1 MTRGGSSLER
11 VILNAGNIH
20 RTFISGERRL
30 EVLSGVELTVRE
42 GAAIAIVGASG
53 SGKSTLLQ
61 ILGGLDAPDRGSV
74 ELAGEDLYSLPDRRL
89 AVLRNESIG
98 FVFQFHRLLSDFNA
112 LENVMIPG
120 LIRGDS
126 RRAVIKRATDLLGL
140 IGLGHRMYHRPSELS
155 GGEQQRIAVAR
166 SLMNEPRIVLAD
178 EPSGNLDP
186 TNARHL
192 EDVMW
197 ELVDRKGTSL
207 IVVTHDER
215 LAARADIRFTL
226 VNGLLEA

>member
-1 MTRGGSSLER
+1 MER

-30 EVLSGVELTVRE
+30 EVLSGVELIVRE
-42 GAAIAIVGASG
+42 GATIAIVGASG

-126 RRAVIKRATDLLGL
+126 KRAVIKRATDLLGL

-155 GGEQQRIAVAR
+155 GGEQQRVAVAR
-166 SLMNEPRIVLAD
+166 SLVNEPRIVLAD

-215 LAARADIRFTL
+215 LAARADIRLTL

>member
-1 MTRGGSSLER
+1 LER

-30 EVLSGVELTVRE
+30 EVLSGVELIVRE
-42 GAAIAIVGASG
+42 GATIAIVGASG

-126 RRAVIKRATDLLGL
+126 RRAVVKRATDLLGL
-140 IGLGHRMYHRPSELS
+140 IGLDHRMYHRPSELS
-155 GGEQQRIAVAR
+155 GGEQQRVAVAR
-166 SLMNEPRIVLAD
+166 SLVNEPRIVLAD

-215 LAARADIRFTL
+215 LAARADIRLTL

>member
-30 EVLSGVELTVRE
+30 EVLSGVELIVRE
-42 GAAIAIVGASG
+42 GATIAIVGASG

-126 RRAVIKRATDLLGL
+126 RRAVVKRATDLLGL
-140 IGLGHRMYHRPSELS
+140 IGLDHRMYHRPSELS
-155 GGEQQRIAVAR
+155 GGEQQRVAVAR
-166 SLMNEPRIVLAD
+166 SLVNEPRIVLAD

-215 LAARADIRFTL
+215 LAARADIRLTL

>member
-1 MTRGGSSLER
+1 LER

>member
-1 MTRGGSSLER
+1 MER

>member
-1 MTRGGSSLER
+1 MER

-30 EVLSGVELTVRE
+30 EVLSGVELIVRE
-42 GAAIAIVGASG
+42 GATIAIVGASG

-126 RRAVIKRATDLLGL
+126 RRAVVKRATDLLGL
-140 IGLGHRMYHRPSELS
+140 IGLDHRMYHRPSELS
-155 GGEQQRIAVAR
+155 GGEQQRVAVAR
-166 SLMNEPRIVLAD
+166 SLVNEPRIVLAD

-215 LAARADIRFTL
+215 LAARADIRLTL